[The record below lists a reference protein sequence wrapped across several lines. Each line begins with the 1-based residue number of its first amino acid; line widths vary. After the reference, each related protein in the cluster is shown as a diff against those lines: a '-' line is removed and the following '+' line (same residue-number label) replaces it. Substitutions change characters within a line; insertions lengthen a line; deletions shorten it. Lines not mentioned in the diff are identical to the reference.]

1 MDHQNQLHSMLHH
14 STVPSIESSITCS
27 TLFVADLP
35 RLLQGPQFTTLFSNC
50 PGFKSARLRRDK
62 NQNVVGFVE
71 FTDSGF
77 ASKSKDSL
85 QGYSGM
91 NIHFSHNHSPVRKS
105 RNGEEEVTVQK
116 ENGSV
121 LVENPTSSLYNNH
134 THPTLQT
141 NLNLFPL
148 PTDASSTLYV
158 EGVPL
163 DATEREVAHIFRPF
177 PGYSSLRILAKQSK
191 HPSRTYNL
199 LFVEFDNK
207 YQSTFAMHHLQG
219 YHMDKNDSKGLHI
232 SYAKKGRKENRK
244 NGDPTQF
251 IGTSDEFSE
260 EYH

>member
-1 MDHQNQLHSMLHH
+1 MDHMNQISSMHQSSPSLE
-14 STVPSIESSITCS
+14 STSST
-27 TLFVADLP
+27 TLFVADMP
-35 RLLQGPQFTTLFSNC
+35 KLLQGPQFTSLFSNY

-62 NQNVVGFVE
+62 NANVVGFVE
-71 FTDSGF
+71 FSDTLL
-77 ASKSKDSL
+77 ASKAKDTL

-91 NIHFSHNHSPVRKS
+91 NIHFSHNHLSGIRKP
-105 RNGEEEVTVQK
+105 RNEEEGSVSW
-116 ENGSV
+116 ENGKNPA
-121 LVENPTSSLYNNH
+121 LVMSEVPPLYTNH

-158 EGVPL
+158 EGLPL

-191 HPSRTYNL
+191 HPARTYNL

-207 YQSTFAMHHLQG
+207 YQATFAMHHLQG
-219 YHMDKNDSKGLHI
+219 YRMDKNDSKGLHI
-232 SYAKKGRKENRK
+232 SYAKKGRKETRR

-251 IGTSDEFSE
+251 ISTNDEFSE
-260 EYH
+260 EYQ